1 MFSNPFE
8 SFHETV
14 AAAKEE
20 RERLDRL
27 LTISTP
33 RERLLVAVI
42 ALSLGILLAWLFLG
56 SVARSISFDGVLV
69 EPGENLQVDGRS
81 VHSLAWV
88 ATDIASQIAGGM
100 PATIEV
106 AMKDGEAG
114 ALDGTV
120 AAVVAVPFSGELTE
134 LVSAA
139 PVSLYRVAIELDESV
154 DFTSLARRECRLI
167 IDLGSESPIT
177 LFGLARP

>member
-8 SFHETV
+8 SFHDTV

-42 ALSLGILLAWLFLG
+42 ALSLGILVAWLFLG

-69 EPGENLQVDGRS
+69 EGFSHPAPYYNSPPAKGSEKLIEARLNNIPLG
-81 VHSLAWV
+81 
-88 ATDIASQIAGGM
+88 
-100 PATIEV
+100 PATV
-106 AMKDGEAG
+106 EAG
-114 ALDGTV
+114 WLI
-120 AAVVAVPFSGELTE
+120 FSVDPRQLAEGDN
-134 LVSAA
+134 LVG
-139 PVSLYRVAIELDESV
+139 VRVASRPPEARGEILIEKLELHLRY
-154 DFTSLARRECRLI
+154 T
-167 IDLGSESPIT
+167 
-177 LFGLARP
+177 